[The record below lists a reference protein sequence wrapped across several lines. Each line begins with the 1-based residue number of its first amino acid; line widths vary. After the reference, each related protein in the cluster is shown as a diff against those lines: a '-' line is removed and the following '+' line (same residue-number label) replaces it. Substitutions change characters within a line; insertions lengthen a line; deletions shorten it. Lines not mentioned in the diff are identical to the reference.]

1 MAAVP
6 NMNVVL
12 TVEPAVYEIRKDC
25 RYMVSVPAGVSDHQ
39 LEHLL
44 KRLQE
49 WLESDNP
56 FLIVLDGV
64 KLVRVDELE
73 RHTPNE

>member
-1 MAAVP
+1 MANP
-6 NMNVVL
+6 QMDVVI
-12 TVEPAVYEIRKDC
+12 TFEPPVYEIKKDY
-25 RYMVSVPAGVSDHQ
+25 RYMVSVPEGTSQRQ
-39 LEHLL
+39 LEELL

-49 WLESDNP
+49 WLESDKQ

-73 RHTPNE
+73 RHTPND